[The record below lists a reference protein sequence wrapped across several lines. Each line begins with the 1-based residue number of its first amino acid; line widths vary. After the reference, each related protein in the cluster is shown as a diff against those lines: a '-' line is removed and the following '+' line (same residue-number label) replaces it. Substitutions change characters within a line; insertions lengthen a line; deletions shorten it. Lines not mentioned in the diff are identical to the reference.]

1 MTLPTKALPA
11 LATAAVALLALPAV
25 AAAQSAGS
33 SGLGGYTAGYGGA
46 RYSTARPQSGSTR
59 DVNGNRLIV
68 DGIIQAGA
76 STYSSATGGVS
87 SSFSGAG
94 GAGGTAI
101 GGSTA
106 IGNSLNV
113 VVQGNHNTVIVNS
126 TQVNNGAVTAGTSL
140 NGTLR
145 FP

>member
-1 MTLPTKALPA
+1 MTVRIKAMPA
-11 LATAAVALLALPAV
+11 IALSAATLLLPAV

-33 SGLGGYTAGYGGA
+33 SGMGGYQAGYGGA
-46 RYSTARPQSGSTR
+46 RYSTARPQTGSTR
-59 DVNGNRLIV
+59 DANGNRLIV

-76 STYSSATGGVS
+76 SSYSSATGGMS
-87 SSFSGAG
+87 SSFSGVG
-94 GAGGTAI
+94 GNNGMAI

-126 TQVNNGAVTAGTSL
+126 TQINNGAINAGTSL

-145 FP
+145 LP